1 MFREVRSHGT
11 AVDNMTSLLTSVFL
25 IAIMVLALVFMGW
38 FLLGLFGEAPRSSGA
53 RKAGF
58 RDRRMP

>member
-1 MFREVRSHGT
+1 
-11 AVDNMTSLLTSVFL
+11 MTSLLASVFL
-25 IAIMVLALVFMGW
+25 IAIMVLALGFMGW
-38 FLLGLFGEAPRSSGA
+38 FLFGLFGEAPRVSGS